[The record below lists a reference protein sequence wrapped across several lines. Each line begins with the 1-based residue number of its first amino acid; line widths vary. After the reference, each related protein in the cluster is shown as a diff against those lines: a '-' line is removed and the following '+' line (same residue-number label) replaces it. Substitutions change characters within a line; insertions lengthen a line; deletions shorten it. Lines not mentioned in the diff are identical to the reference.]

1 MCDGELI
8 LENSPLHQYLQ
19 EIGWDD
25 TQTITR
31 TAAPQD
37 DPAQTAPTTNT
48 LQLILSNSKSLAG
61 TVVCRVCSYVLLMYS
76 ALSTQSDLNLS
87 DLREEIEPHLLAHHR
102 DSLEDLTNS
111 GVISNIPPRDPPGI
125 PISFVSTIFYL
136 VVVTSVLLV
145 GIVTNY
151 SNMLV
156 NTVIAAVLCGTMYCY
171 WSNHQRGNHKSPN
184 YIISQ
189 YVDSFRKY
197 KLLSKVMLSYLR
209 DCQIAR
215 TPYATGV
222 TWSKLDNIE
231 QQCSEGL
238 QSATMRR
245 KLFDSLRSV
254 FVEQKKTIEGW
265 LETSPLISEID
276 CVNRYI
282 CLQDHLEILS
292 ENEMISSDME
302 FSSHT
307 LRYHLKLVEHMSS
320 EVLWRFSVSTFPG
333 SWPEVRLNNKQVNS
347 MLTVLHSL
355 QEMVSARCSELR
367 RFYEKHNNPGIE
379 NAVLAPAEVLGETSA
394 SHLSHQLRLL
404 HSSLN
409 IATIRCRDA
418 QSLLSQ
424 EGVTDLVS
432 TLSLIKL
439 NVDLADATLQTLSS
453 LTKSSAP
460 THAPLQRAETD
471 QTLEEGEGR
480 ESIPIIPYKQLGNMV
495 FTAVNDGTDSAGL
508 DVGGL
513 DSDDELELNMHRHK
527 QESKLMLAEL
537 KHVIDNNP
545 TCLYEDDYQ
554 EFKQT
559 GLLNPTKLDLKEMY
573 ENRSEDGS
581 DTELPEHS
589 EQTPLK
595 IGFNPMSLPFPSHPF
610 SGASYP
616 FPGASS
622 LFREMEVCEA
632 YGDLS
637 EEEDEEGNTEEGGD
651 LERKKVLTGKA
662 IAKID
667 EEINENEVIDAREE
681 EERTTVVNCKRQEN
695 I

>member
-25 TQTITR
+25 TQTVTR
-31 TAAPQD
+31 AAAPQD
-37 DPAQTAPTTNT
+37 DPARAQDNLAQTAATNT
-48 LQLILSNSKSLAG
+48 LQIFLSNSKSLVE
-61 TVVCRVCSYVLLMYS
+61 TVVCRVCSYVLLLYS
-76 ALSTQSDLNLS
+76 THSELDLSE
-87 DLREEIEPHLLAHHR
+87 LREEIEPHLLAHHK

-111 GVISNIPPRDPPGI
+111 GVISNIPPRHPPGI
-125 PISFVSTIFYL
+125 PISFVSTIFLL

-145 GIVTNY
+145 GLVTSF

-156 NTVIAAVLCGTMYCY
+156 NTVIAVVLCGAMFCY
-171 WSNHQRGNHKSPN
+171 WSIHQRSNDKSPN
-184 YIISQ
+184 CIIPQ

-197 KLLSKVMLSYLR
+197 KQLSKVMLSYLR

-238 QSATMRR
+238 QSTTMRR
-245 KLFDSLRSV
+245 QLFHSLRSV
-254 FVEQKKTIEGW
+254 FLEQKKTIEGW
-265 LETSPLISEID
+265 LENCPLISEID

-282 CLQDHLEILS
+282 CLQEDLEILS
-292 ENEMISSDME
+292 ENEVISSDTE

-307 LRYHLKLVEHMSS
+307 LRYYLKLVEHMSS
-320 EVLWRFSVSTFPG
+320 EVLWRFSVSTLPG
-333 SWPEVRLNNKQVNS
+333 AWPGARLNNNQINS
-347 MLTVLHSL
+347 MLTELHSS

-379 NAVLAPAEVLGETSA
+379 SAVLAPAAGEASA
-394 SHLSHQLRLL
+394 SHLSHQLQLL

-424 EGVTDLVS
+424 EGTTNLTS

-460 THAPLQRAETD
+460 THPPLQRAETD
-471 QTLEEGEGR
+471 HTLEEGEGK
-480 ESIPIIPYKQLGNMV
+480 ESVPIIPYKQLGNMV
-495 FTAVNDGTDSAGL
+495 FTAVNDGTDTAGQE
-508 DVGGL
+508 VGGL
-513 DSDDELELNMHRHK
+513 DSDDELELNMHQHK

-545 TCLYEDDYQ
+545 TCLYEDDYE

-559 GLLNPTKLDLKEMY
+559 GLLNPTKVELKV
-573 ENRSEDGS
+573 
-581 DTELPEHS
+581 
-589 EQTPLK
+589 
-595 IGFNPMSLPFPSHPF
+595 GFPII
-610 SGASYP
+610 
-616 FPGASS
+616 
-622 LFREMEVCEA
+622 VCSF
-632 YGDLS
+632 Y
-637 EEEDEEGNTEEGGD
+637 N
-651 LERKKVLTGKA
+651 
-662 IAKID
+662 
-667 EEINENEVIDAREE
+667 
-681 EERTTVVNCKRQEN
+681 
-695 I
+695 